1 MRNKKLLC
9 VNPGQFGYQTG
20 YYYYCKYLKND
31 FDITF
36 LCYDRE
42 LDKLKIDGVNVKYV
56 SFEGNKIRRYCRWLK
71 TFIKEVVKGH
81 YDIIFLVY
89 FKLCF
94 IIGLLFK
101 SKKIVLD
108 IRTGSIK
115 QNRTKN
121 YLQNIQTKLESSFFK
136 HITVLSKGLI
146 KVIGLN
152 KKKCHLLPLGAECLS
167 LHNKN
172 YQEFNILYIGTF
184 NSRRIHETIVGLKL
198 FLENKPEFKEKISYD
213 IFGFGSE
220 DELNLIHKTIGV
232 NYLKDIVKFHGR
244 KNHKDLQCY
253 FDNCN
258 IGISYVPMTDYYDYQ
273 PVTKT
278 FEYILSGMVCIAT
291 KTHENSKLI
300 NNRNG
305 VLCDDNP
312 ESFASALEQVYNWR
326 DTFHSE
332 QIRNTLKAFTWEN
345 IIENNLKIFLE
356 EVVND

>member
-1 MRNKKLLC
+1 MEKKLLII
-9 VNPGQFGYQTG
+9 NPGQFGYKAG
-20 YYYYCKYLKND
+20 YYYYCKYLRND

-36 LCYDRE
+36 LCCDRE

-56 SFEGNKIRRYCRWLK
+56 SFEGNKIRRYCRWLNAV
-71 TFIKEVVKGH
+71 IKEALEGD

-101 SKKIVLD
+101 TKKIILD

-115 QNRTKN
+115 QNRIKN
-121 YLQNIQTKLESSFFK
+121 YLQNIQLKFESFFFRT
-136 HITVLSKGLI
+136 ITILSKELVS
-146 KVIGLN
+146 VIGLN
-152 KKKCHLLPLGAECLS
+152 KKKCHLLPLGSEFLS

-172 YQEFNILYIGTF
+172 FQELNLLYVGTF

-198 FLENKPEFKEKISYD
+198 FLENNSEFKEKISYN

-220 DELNLIHKTIGV
+220 DELHLIHKTIEV
-232 NYLKDIVKFHGR
+232 NYLKDVVKFHGR
-244 KNHKDLQCY
+244 KNHKELQYY

-273 PVTKT
+273 PPTKT
-278 FEYILSGMVCIAT
+278 FESILSGMVCIAT
-291 KTHENSKLI
+291 KTYENSKLI

-305 VLCDDNP
+305 VLCDDTP
-312 ESFASALEQVYNWR
+312 ESFARALEQVYNRR

-332 QIRNTLKAFTWEN
+332 QIRNTLKNFTWEN
-345 IIENNLKIFLE
+345 IVEKNLKIFLK